1 MHPQF
6 PRQINL
12 LLITLACSLIVSA
25 QDDLPKDYLSK
36 EFHIGRR
43 EAARALM
50 PENSVMVVFA
60 APTRTFSNDV
70 TYNYHQNPDLYYFTG
85 YKEPNSVLF
94 IFKELQA
101 ATDGQKFN
109 ELFFVQKRNALAEQ
123 WTGRRLGTE
132 GVKTKLGINN
142 VYNND
147 ELKNFPLDL
156 SKFNSV
162 IFGSFYED
170 VADDP
175 SDKADL
181 YDLISFVKQKSN
193 LPPDY
198 QNALYRDLGNFKNR
212 ASVANIDRMKDNFK
226 TKMEANEIY
235 RNNTLVKSIVAI
247 KDSSEIEK
255 VKTQIGEAKINTLL
269 FDQITGALREI
280 KTPEEMQLI
289 RKAIEISC
297 IGQNEVMKTVRPD
310 MSELEIQGLH
320 EYVHKKYGAEEV
332 GYGSIVGA
340 GENGCILHY
349 TENTKTKVGTDLL
362 LMDVGAE
369 YHGYTADVTRTIPVS
384 GKFSR
389 EQKAIYKIVYDA
401 QEAAFKLLKD
411 GAKWSDAS
419 MAAKETIANGLLQLG
434 IIKNKNE
441 VNRYY
446 PHGLSHHIGLDVHDK
461 AVSQTLKKDMVIT
474 IEPGIYIPSNSP
486 CDKKWWGIS
495 VRIED
500 DALITNDGY
509 ELLSSFSPRSI
520 EGIEK
525 MIAEKSLLDNYKL
538 PPLKSTEK
546 KKVF

>member
-1 MHPQF
+1 MQPGF
-6 PRQINL
+6 CLKINL
-12 LLITLACSLIVSA
+12 LFICLTCALLLKA
-25 QDDLPKDYLSK
+25 QDELPKDYLSK
-36 EFHIGRR
+36 EFHKGRR

-50 PENSVMVVFA
+50 PDNSVMVVFA
-60 APTRTFSNDV
+60 APVRTFSNDV
-70 TYNYHQNPDLYYFTG
+70 AYFYHQNPDLYYFTG

-94 IFKELQA
+94 IFKEQQA
-101 ATDGQKFN
+101 GAGGQKFN
-109 ELFFVQKRNALAEQ
+109 DLFFVQKRNALAEQ

-132 GVKTKLGINN
+132 GVKTKLGIDN

-156 SKFNSV
+156 SKFNTV

-170 VADDP
+170 VADDA

-181 YDLISFVKQKSN
+181 YDLISFVKQKIN

-198 QNALYRDLGNFKNR
+198 QNTLYRDLGQFKNR
-212 ASVANIDRMKDNFK
+212 ASVANINRIKDNFK

-235 RNNTLVKSIVAI
+235 RNNALVKAIVEI
-247 KDSSEIEK
+247 KDSADIEN
-255 VKTQIGEAKINTLL
+255 VKTQIADAKINTLL
-269 FDQITGALREI
+269 FDQITATLRET
-280 KTPEEMQLI
+280 KTPEELQLI
-289 RKAIEISC
+289 RKAVEISC

-349 TENTKTKVGTDLL
+349 MENTKTRVGTDLL

-369 YHGYTADVTRTIPVS
+369 YHGYTADVTRTVPVS
-384 GKFSR
+384 GKFSP

-401 QEAAFKLLKD
+401 QEAAFKLLKN

-419 MAAKETIANGLLQLG
+419 AAAKESIANGLLQLG
-434 IIKNKNE
+434 IIKNKDE

-461 AVSQTLKKDMVIT
+461 GVSQTLKKDMVIT

-486 CDKKWWGIS
+486 CNKKWWGIS

-509 ELLSSFSPRSI
+509 ELLSSFAPRSI
-520 EGIEK
+520 EDIEK
-525 MIAEKSLLDNYKL
+525 MIAQKSLLDNYKL
-538 PPLKSTEK
+538 PPLKSAEPK
-546 KKVF
+546 KAF